1 MKRVIGI
8 TGGIASGKSNV
19 SNVIK
24 SLGYHV
30 IDSDLITHKLED
42 IGGKVYN
49 AIVLAFGKS
58 YLKDDKSLDRK
69 KLGNLIFSDAKAK
82 EKLNSISHPIIV
94 DEIKKEIN
102 NINDEMIF
110 VDIPLLY
117 ESKLEYLCDKIICVY
132 LPKNE
137 QIKRLIFRDNID
149 EEFAIKKVDSQ
160 MSLDKKKELADYV
173 IDSRGT
179 FLETKKQVEDLIKE
193 LKEN

>member
-42 IGGKVYN
+42 IDGKVYN

-69 KLGNLIFSDAKAK
+69 KLGNLIFSDSKAK

>member
-49 AIVLAFGKS
+49 AIVLAFGNS

-173 IDSRGT
+173 IDSR
-179 FLETKKQVEDLIKE
+179 
-193 LKEN
+193 

>member
-69 KLGNLIFSDAKAK
+69 KLGNLIFSDSKAK

>member
-69 KLGNLIFSDAKAK
+69 KLGNLIFSDSKAK

-117 ESKLEYLCDKIICVY
+117 ESRLEYLCDKIICVY